1 MNTIFLQLG
10 SNVGN
15 RGLYLKTAA
24 KKIEQE
30 VGNILN
36 ISSMHETE
44 PWGHQN
50 QSKFLNQVMLISS
63 RLNPF
68 DILDIAQRI
77 EKDIGRRK
85 SDKWGER
92 EIDIDILF
100 YNNEVIST
108 NRLNIPH
115 PLIHERLFVLIPL
128 SEIAPDLVHPIY
140 NKNVQT
146 LLLECKDASSVN
158 KYYV

>member
-1 MNTIFLQLG
+1 
-10 SNVGN
+10 
-15 RGLYLKTAA
+15 
-24 KKIEQE
+24 
-30 VGNILN
+30 
-36 ISSMHETE
+36 
-44 PWGHQN
+44 
-50 QSKFLNQVMLISS
+50 MLISS

-68 DILDIAQRI
+68 GILDIAQRI